1 VQVRDP
7 QARRSLAD
15 DSDFI
20 ATAGDL
26 DSGVVE
32 RTAAAP
38 SRKEAA
44 AARTSARVIK
54 AARALSAAS
63 SAPAAPTPTDSSSTP
78 ISSSSAKEGERH
90 DHAPPA
96 SAHSVRVLHPRRLV
110 NFFPESALEPEK
122 PSTPALAAAA
132 ESPTLLRSEPAAM
145 VSDASQ
151 PAAQSDA
158 ASSAVGAAPAA
169 SSIDSTSHL
178 REPFELARS
187 ELLAAI
193 RAGGGPALLTGPAGV
208 GKTTLCRALVQELDR
223 RTVASVV
230 SGAPQSFDDLL
241 KMMLVDFGVMT
252 TESSAAA
259 HAAQS
264 MLMSTLDCFLE
275 SLIVLGATA
284 VVFIDD
290 AQKIP
295 AGVLAELAAMRAP
308 GTPSAR
314 VLQLVLVGRP
324 SLRSLLK
331 RADVKSLDASIVR
344 RMNLVPVRV
353 HESAGD
359 AARPAAAINNAPT
372 EPAAVDL
379 SLGRPRTPS
388 PAFKRLL
395 LIAAVALIVLAGAL
409 WVWRDAVSRT
419 ILQ

>member
-1 VQVRDP
+1 MRDP

-20 ATAGDL
+20 ATIGDL

-32 RTAAAP
+32 RAPAAP

-44 AARTSARVIK
+44 AARTSARVIL
-54 AARALSAAS
+54 AARALSAVS
-63 SAPAAPTPTDSSSTP
+63 P
-78 ISSSSAKEGERH
+78 
-90 DHAPPA
+90 APP
-96 SAHSVRVLHPRRLV
+96 SAHSVRVVPPRRLV

-122 PSTPALAAAA
+122 PSTQSLIAAA
-132 ESPTLLRSEPAAM
+132 ESSTSLPSQPAAM
-145 VSDASQ
+145 VSDGSQ
-151 PAAQSDA
+151 SAAQTAA

-169 SSIDSTSHL
+169 SIDSTLLL
-178 REPFELARS
+178 REPYELARS

-193 RAGGGPALLTGPAGV
+193 RAGGGPALLTGPARV

-223 RTVASVV
+223 RTVASIVG
-230 SGAPQSFDDLL
+230 GAPQSFDDLL
-241 KMMLVDFGVMT
+241 KMMLVGFGVMT

-264 MLMSTLDCFLE
+264 MLMNTLDCFLE
-275 SLIVLGATA
+275 SLIAIRATA

-290 AQKIP
+290 AHKIP
-295 AGVLAELAAMRAP
+295 AAVLAELAAMRAP

-331 RADVKSLDASIVR
+331 RADLQSLDASIVR

-353 HESAGD
+353 HEPAGD
-359 AARPAAAINNAPT
+359 TARPAAVA
-372 EPAAVDL
+372 L
-379 SLGRPRTPS
+379 SLEASRTPS
-388 PAFKRLL
+388 PLFKRLL
-395 LIAAVALIVLAGAL
+395 LIAAVTLVVLAGVL